1 MAARAG
7 MTDIISRIR
16 VLIQDEGASPSLDD
30 DTIQSVTD
38 AHSQRVLQH
47 ELIQQDDDGTVW
59 AALAG
64 WWEGDSNAPVLADED
79 GAALPHTAD
88 LERGYFTLDTAKD
101 SGYVVLSGYTFDTYA
116 AAAECCDLLIASI
129 WKEYSYSAGTGSFQ
143 PTQRVNTLREL
154 RESYRMARRVA
165 PITNKEL
172 A

>member
-1 MAARAG
+1 MS
-7 MTDIISRIR
+7 DIISRIR
-16 VLIQDEGASPSLDD
+16 ILIQDEGVTPSLDD
-30 DTIQSVTD
+30 DTIQSVCD

-47 ELIQQDDDGTVW
+47 ALIQQDDDGTVW

-64 WWEGDSNAPVLADED
+64 WWEGDSNAPVLKDED
-79 GAALPHTAD
+79 STTLPHTAD
-88 LERGYFTLDTAKD
+88 LERGLFTLTTAKD
-101 SGYVVLSGYTFDTYA
+101 SGYVVLAGYTFDIYA

-143 PTQRVNTLREL
+143 PTQRVQTLREL
-154 RESYRMARRVA
+154 RDSYRQARRVA

>member
-1 MAARAG
+1 MS
-7 MTDIISRIR
+7 DIIARIR
-16 VLIQDEGASPSLDD
+16 ILIQDEGVSPSLDD
-30 DTIQSVTD
+30 DTIQSVCD

-59 AALAG
+59 GALAG
-64 WWEGDSNAPVLADED
+64 WWEGDSNAPVLKDED
-79 GAALPHTAD
+79 GATLPHTAD
-88 LERGYFTLDTAKD
+88 LERGLFTLTTAKD
-101 SGYVVLSGYTFDTYA
+101 SGYVVLAGYTFDIYA

-154 RESYRMARRVA
+154 RDSYRMARRVA
-165 PITNKEL
+165 PISNKEV